1 MLSIYQGNDKVFKF
15 FRTNANGDIITTTP
29 QNIWFSV
36 KTKYEDF
43 SILFQKSIGFGIT
56 QNEDGSWNIKIE
68 PHDTAEMKPGKYVCD
83 VKIQDEAGNLFTIVK
98 PQEFLIREV
107 VTRVGNQG
115 GF

>member
-1 MLSIYQGNDKVFKF
+1 MLSIYQGNDKIFRF
-15 FRTNANGDIITTTP
+15 FRKDYNGNIITSVP
-29 QNIWFSV
+29 QALWFSV
-36 KTKYEDF
+36 KDRYETERV
-43 SILFQKSIGFGIT
+43 LFQKNIGLGID

-68 PHDTAEMKPGKYVCD
+68 PYDTAELKPGKYVCD